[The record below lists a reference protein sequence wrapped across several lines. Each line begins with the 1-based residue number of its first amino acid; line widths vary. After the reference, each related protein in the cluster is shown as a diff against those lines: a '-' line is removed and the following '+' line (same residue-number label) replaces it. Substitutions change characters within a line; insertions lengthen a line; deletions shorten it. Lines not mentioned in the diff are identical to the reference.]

1 MLSLTLPLVACVQ
14 ESDSSDDECNRTV
27 RELLSEHD
35 HIRDREL
42 RDGET
47 ESGRQNELASARGRL
62 MMSAR
67 FCESLARSDKKRM
80 QTVGKKMHS
89 MAKGE
94 GSAEKG
100 KKLIVDEKLAAG
112 SLRIQDGVSVERKCK
127 RSDVVE
133 ARAWI
138 PRVLTTVPLTMMP
151 LTSMTPE
158 TKITCLSTAAQQ
170 R

>member
-14 ESDSSDDECNRTV
+14 ESDSSDNECNRTV

-80 QTVGKKMHS
+80 QTVGKKMREHNQKLEAQLSRIFVGKATATDS

-112 SLRIQDGVSVERKCK
+112 LLRIQDGVSVKRKCK

-133 ARAWI
+133 ARA
-138 PRVLTTVPLTMMP
+138 
-151 LTSMTPE
+151 
-158 TKITCLSTAAQQ
+158 
-170 R
+170 